1 MNTQNNT
8 ACPSK
13 IKKWKMDHCTLV
25 NSKNFE
31 MLKVDSVKLY
41 SVSKPPPPL
50 LHVFIFIATA
60 N

>member
-31 MLKVDSVKLY
+31 MLKDDSVKLY
-41 SVSKPPPPL
+41 IVTKPPSFMFL
-50 LHVFIFIATA
+50 FL
-60 N
+60 

>member
-13 IKKWKMDHCTLV
+13 IKNWKMDHCTLV

-41 SVSKPPPPL
+41 SVSKPPSFMFL
-50 LHVFIFIATA
+50 FL
-60 N
+60 